1 MAYKFEIKSNAVVVT
16 DTITSEV
23 LIAQPSKNT
32 WFEETKLD
40 IGSVSLYGMSGT
52 DQDNIRRYKYDN
64 KRGFPIN
71 ECQDQDGTTFSTTSF
86 REWCYENLAFSSAGS
101 SASSTSIGFIDY
113 NDNTGEIDLIT
124 DTWTDV
130 PNNGAG
136 AFTNKAY
143 APSEVNELLDVLTG
157 YLDFTELDLGSSVQV
172 RIDFKVK
179 PNINNA
185 TLECRYVLG
194 NGGGEYALTVFEKRL
209 DRGSG
214 IDYDSNKGSF
224 LIYMGDDNTRLNA
237 GKLQVKLS
245 SDGKLTNAG
254 VAIQIFK

>member
-1 MAYKFEIKSNAVVVT
+1 MSSTKVNTSYGVRPDKHSTDSISKLQPENGVIVFDTNENVNKFWN
-16 DTITSEV
+16 SER
-23 LIAQPSKNT
+23 
-32 WFEETKLD
+32 W
-40 IGSVSLYGMSGT
+40 VS
-52 DQDNIRRYKYDN
+52 I
-64 KRGFPIN
+64 
-71 ECQDQDGTTFSTTSF
+71 
-86 REWCYENLAFSSAGS
+86 
-101 SASSTSIGFIDY
+101 SSTSAVGFIDY
-113 NDNTGEIDLIT
+113 NDNTGEIDLT
-124 DTWTDV
+124 SDTWTDV

-143 APSEVNELLDVLTG
+143 APNGITELLDVSTG
-157 YLDFTELDLGSSVQV
+157 YLDFTELELGDSIQV
-172 RIDFKVK
+172 RIDFKVN

-214 IDYDSNKGSF
+214 IDYDANKGSF

-245 SDGKLTNAG
+245 SNGKLTNAG

>member
-1 MAYKFEIKSNAVVVT
+1 MSSTKVNTSYGVRPDKHSTDSISKLQPENGVIVFDTNENVNKFWN
-16 DTITSEV
+16 SER
-23 LIAQPSKNT
+23 
-32 WFEETKLD
+32 W
-40 IGSVSLYGMSGT
+40 VS
-52 DQDNIRRYKYDN
+52 I
-64 KRGFPIN
+64 
-71 ECQDQDGTTFSTTSF
+71 
-86 REWCYENLAFSSAGS
+86 
-101 SASSTSIGFIDY
+101 SSTSAVGFIDY
-113 NDNTGEIDLIT
+113 NDNTGEIDLT
-124 DTWTDV
+124 SDTWTDV

-143 APSEVNELLDVLTG
+143 APNGITELLDVSTG
-157 YLDFTELDLGSSVQV
+157 YLDFTELELGDSIQV
-172 RIDFKVK
+172 RIDFKVN

-214 IDYDSNKGSF
+214 IDYDANKGSF
-224 LIYMGDDNTRLNA
+224 LIYMGDDNTRLND

-245 SDGKLTNAG
+245 SNGKLTNAG

>member
-1 MAYKFEIKSNAVVVT
+1 MSRI
-16 DTITSEV
+16 
-23 LIAQPSKNT
+23 SK
-32 WFEETKLD
+32 
-40 IGSVSLYGMSGT
+40 
-52 DQDNIRRYKYDN
+52 
-64 KRGFPIN
+64 
-71 ECQDQDGTTFSTTSF
+71 TTSYNV
-86 REWCYENLAFSSAGS
+86 RPDKHTTTSLNNLQPENGVIVFDTNENVNKFWNGERWVST
-101 SASSTSIGFIDY
+101 SSTSAVGFIDY
-113 NDNTGEIDLIT
+113 NDATGEIDLT
-124 DTWTDV
+124 SDTWTDV

-143 APSEVNELLDVLTG
+143 APNGITELLDVSTG
-157 YLDFTELDLGSSVQV
+157 YLDFTQLDLGNSVQV
-172 RIDFKVK
+172 RIDFKVN

-214 IDYDSNKGSF
+214 IDYDANKGSF
-224 LIYMGDDNTRLNA
+224 LIYMGDDNTRLND

-245 SDGKLTNAG
+245 SNGKLTNAG

>member
-1 MAYKFEIKSNAVVVT
+1 MSFKVFTKGNYFYIVDNAT
-16 DTITSEV
+16 NREYNAFAKDV
-23 LIAQPSKNT
+23 LITRGTTSQDDFFIENVSNWSESNP
-32 WFEETKLD
+32 LD
-40 IGSVSLYGMSGT
+40 IAEI
-52 DQDNIRRYKYDN
+52 QDVNGDAYVLSAFI
-64 KRGFPIN
+64 
-71 ECQDQDGTTFSTTSF
+71 TF
-86 REWCYENLAFSSAGS
+86 YENNTGFSSAGS
-101 SASSTSIGFIDY
+101 SASTTKIGFIDY
-113 NDNTGEIDLIT
+113 NDNTGEIDLT
-124 DTWTDV
+124 SDTWTDV

-143 APSEVNELLDVLTG
+143 APNGVTELLDVSTG
-157 YLDFTELDLGSSVQV
+157 YLDFTQLDLGNSVQV
-172 RIDFKVK
+172 RIDFKVN

-214 IDYDSNKGSF
+214 IDYDANKGSF
-224 LIYMGDDNTRLNA
+224 LIYMGDDNTRLND

-245 SDGKLTNAG
+245 SNGKLTNAG

>member
-1 MAYKFEIKSNAVVVT
+1 MT
-16 DTITSEV
+16 H
-23 LIAQPSKNT
+23 
-32 WFEETKLD
+32 
-40 IGSVSLYGMSGT
+40 
-52 DQDNIRRYKYDN
+52 
-64 KRGFPIN
+64 
-71 ECQDQDGTTFSTTSF
+71 
-86 REWCYENLAFSSAGS
+86 
-101 SASSTSIGFIDY
+101 
-113 NDNTGEIDLIT
+113 TGEIDLT
-124 DTWTDV
+124 SDTWTDV

-143 APSEVNELLDVLTG
+143 APNGITELLDVSTG
-157 YLDFTELDLGSSVQV
+157 YLDFTQLDLGDSVQV
-172 RIDFKVK
+172 RIDFKVN

-194 NGGGEYALTVFEKRL
+194 NGAGGYALKVFEKRL

-214 IDYDSNKGSF
+214 IDYDADKGSF